1 MQTSH
6 SDAVVCELVSW
17 RRVQYLARK
26 LAERIRVSGYRP
38 TTIVGIARGGLVPAR
53 LLCDYLDVYEL
64 AALRV
69 EHYHRGADRQPEA
82 RIEIPLCKRLDAER
96 VLLVDDVCDRG
107 DSFELALGH
116 VLEFGPAELRTAA
129 LHFKSVSSY
138 RPDYYAHR
146 VVKWRWLIYPWAVIE
161 DLAGFIERMPDRP
174 GDLPGLAKRLRSEYK
189 LKVSEGVLRD
199 AQRLYLEPDR
209 E

>member
-1 MQTSH
+1 MQIPH
-6 SDAVVCELVSW
+6 SEAMDCELISW
-17 RRVQYLARK
+17 RQVQGLARN
-26 LAERIRVSGYRP
+26 LAERIRASGYRP

-82 RIEIPLCKRLDAER
+82 RIEIPLCKRLDGER

-107 DSFELALGH
+107 ETLEFALAH
-116 VLEFGPAELRTAA
+116 VREFGPAELRTAV
-129 LHFKSVSSY
+129 LHWKEVSSY
-138 RPDYYAHR
+138 RPDDYAHR
-146 VVKWRWLIYPWAVIE
+146 IVKWRWLVYPWALIE

-189 LKVSEGVLRD
+189 LKVPERVLKD
-199 AQRLYLEPDR
+199 AQRLYLEPNR